1 MSAESAPGERPPVPG
16 AQSVG
21 QPIRECI
28 YETDHLAYSHQS
40 TLLGQAALGLLR
52 RLVAATRGVIPGR
65 SCSEQR

>member
-28 YETDHLAYSHQS
+28 YETDHLGNGEQVWN
-40 TLLGQAALGLLR
+40 QAVG
-52 RLVAATRGVIPGR
+52 GN
-65 SCSEQR
+65 